1 MEMNIKKAVELI
13 LIGLGLGLAVW
24 MITSTINVVAH
35 NSESNYEYSKA
46 NFWEATVDN
55 NSDEITETETEVITE
70 VATEEKTEQTT
81 EITSEA
87 SHTVRVVVVDC
98 IESYGDYEVTVED
111 SEGNLWA
118 YYDSEWLPN
127 GYPLRA
133 TFNGDE
139 IVDVAY

>member
-1 MEMNIKKAVELI
+1 MTLKKASELI

-35 NSESNYEYSKA
+35 NGNPNYEYNRA
-46 NFWEATVDN
+46 NFWVATVEEPTTETPTTEEPTTEAPTTEAT
-55 NSDEITETETEVITE
+55 
-70 VATEEKTEQTT
+70 TEE
-81 EITSEA
+81 EIETNEI
-87 SHTVRVVVVDC
+87 RVKVVDC
-98 IESYGDYEVTVED
+98 VESYGDYEVTVED

-127 GYPLRA
+127 GYVLRA

>member
-1 MEMNIKKAVELI
+1 MEMEMNIKKAVELI

-46 NFWEATVDN
+46 NFWEATVVD
-55 NSDEITETETEVITE
+55 SKSETATEVITE
-70 VATEEKTEQTT
+70 EPTTEETTKEETEST
-81 EITSEA
+81 A
-87 SHTVRVVVVDC
+87 VRVVVVDC
-98 IESYGDYEVTVED
+98 VESYGDYEVTVED
-111 SEGNLWA
+111 AEGNLWA

-127 GYPLRA
+127 GYVLRA